1 MGGVRDMTIPEFF
14 SQQMEDFIATEF
26 VKNAGNKPI
35 RFNMKEF
42 KASKEYEKLKK
53 FAKEYGF
60 KIGSMSKQTLYTFSE
75 TYKNIKPRLEFL
87 QSKMSE
93 EELSRFFD
101 FYDKYGYGDYTEV
114 VSRNIEEQD
123 LGDTSIMSHFMNE
136 YPEEYDI
143 LSKYGVL
150 GDVLNKFQTETVS
163 EIIRRL
169 SKRKHSYKDAM
180 KKYRDELEGALINE
194 AVKYKSEDL

>member
-1 MGGVRDMTIPEFF
+1 MGGVRVMTISEFF

-26 VKNAGNKPI
+26 VKNAGNKAI

-42 KASKEYEKLKK
+42 KASKEYEKLKE

-93 EELSRFFD
+93 EELGRFFD
-101 FYDKYGYGDYTEV
+101 FYNKYGYGNYTEV
-114 VSRNIEEQD
+114 VSRNIEEQE

-180 KKYRDELEGALINE
+180 KKYRDELEGALISE
-194 AVKYKSEDL
+194 AVKYKSEKL